1 MKKSYFR
8 VAAMVASSVLSVSS
22 FVSCDEEEENNSF
35 KSETFTVEL
44 PLDLRMTSIGGPNYY
59 FCWEWTNSAEAAA
72 VELIA
77 TPSKDTS
84 NILSDYSI
92 LFDTLNVSTFNMSTF
107 QVEKKTFT
115 TKENGVR
122 ELKFNYLKCGGGID
136 THGEPYYISPIV
148 LRDTVIKF

>member
-1 MKKSYFR
+1 MKKSFFR
-8 VAAMVASSVLSVSS
+8 VAAMMAASVLSVSS
-22 FVSCDEEEENNSF
+22 FVSCDEDEENNSF

-44 PLDLRMTSIGGPNYY
+44 PLDLSMISYGGSSYH

-77 TPSKDTS
+77 TPSKDTTS
-84 NILSDYSI
+84 NYLIPVDSLHESP
-92 LFDTLNVSTFNMSTF
+92 FV
-107 QVEKKTFT
+107 QKRTFT
-115 TKENGVR
+115 TKEDGVR

>member
-8 VAAMVASSVLSVSS
+8 VAAMVAASVLSVSS

-44 PLDLRMTSIGGPNYY
+44 PLDLRMISYGGASYH

-84 NILSDYSI
+84 NIPSDYSI
-92 LFDTLNVSTFNMSTF
+92 PFDTLNMSTF
-107 QVEKKTFT
+107 QVEKRTFT
-115 TKENGVR
+115 IKENGVR

-136 THGEPYYISPIV
+136 THGEPYSITPIV

>member
-8 VAAMVASSVLSVSS
+8 VAAMVAASVLSVSS

-44 PLDLRMTSIGGPNYY
+44 PLDLTMTSIGGPNYY

-92 LFDTLNVSTFNMSTF
+92 PFDTLNVSTFNMSTF
-107 QVEKKTFT
+107 RVEKKTFT

>member
-1 MKKSYFR
+1 MKKSYFS
-8 VAAMVASSVLSVSS
+8 VAAMVAASVLSVSS

-44 PLDLRMTSIGGPNYY
+44 PLDLGMISYGGSSYH

-84 NILSDYSI
+84 NIPSDYSI
-92 LFDTLNVSTFNMSTF
+92 PFDTLNMSTF
-107 QVEKKTFT
+107 QVEKRTFT

-136 THGEPYYISPIV
+136 THGEPYSITPIV